1 MAIYIQN
8 LHVQS
13 FRGIK
18 DLEVERLNHI
28 NLIVGDNN
36 CGKTSVLE
44 ALLLLRGPS
53 DFSNVLRVA
62 RLRDQDN
69 SLFTGRASAFENF
82 YNLFLQPSK
91 KPTIHLW
98 AMRIKKFCLL
108 GAQPHDAVVSC
119 GCRFAV
125 PAKFRGKI
133 NLPDKVIVYVNALG
147 AMAAGFIRGV
157 DNYLFHKL
165 T

>member
-69 SLFTGRASAFENF
+69 
-82 YNLFLQPSK
+82 
-91 KPTIHLW
+91 
-98 AMRIKKFCLL
+98 
-108 GAQPHDAVVSC
+108 
-119 GCRFAV
+119 
-125 PAKFRGKI
+125 
-133 NLPDKVIVYVNALG
+133 
-147 AMAAGFIRGV
+147 
-157 DNYLFHKL
+157 
-165 T
+165 

>member
-82 YNLFLQPSK
+82 YSLFLQPSK
-91 KPTIHLW
+91 KPTIHLSADINRFTLFGPETVECTINGEW
-98 AMRIKKFCLL
+98 TRIL
-108 GAQPHDAVVSC
+108 
-119 GCRFAV
+119 
-125 PAKFRGKI
+125 
-133 NLPDKVIVYVNALG
+133 
-147 AMAAGFIRGV
+147 
-157 DNYLFHKL
+157 
-165 T
+165 